1 LNIVVTFALDA
12 EFAPWRSGRGFRRTG
27 GGSFAIY
34 EMTAGEANVRVAI
47 TGVGSV
53 NARRAVRHALGEATD
68 VCISSGFAGGLRSDL
83 RCGEILAARAVRAL
97 DDSRAIASNPRLVR
111 AAGAAGAREVGMFAT
126 SDAMLLTAEAKRR
139 LSHSADAVEMES
151 FSILAEAAA
160 ANVPSIA
167 IRAVSDSLGEDLPLN
182 FSETLDAS
190 GKVRYA
196 RVAAALVRAPQQLPA
211 LLRLGR
217 RSRRA
222 AKELARFLDSYVT
235 SLSMREGDSERLA
248 EFAAV

>member
-12 EFAPWRSGRGFRRTG
+12 EFAPWRLGRGFRRTG
-27 GGSFAIY
+27 GRSFAIY
-34 EMTAGEANVRVAI
+34 EATAGKANVRVAI

-53 NARRAVRHALGEATD
+53 NARRVVRYALGEVTD
-68 VCISSGFAGGLRSDL
+68 VCISSGFAGALRSDL
-83 RCGEILAARAVRAL
+83 RCGEILAARAVRVL
-97 DDSRAIASNPRLVR
+97 DDSRAIASNPGLVR
-111 AAGAAGAREVGMFAT
+111 AAGASGAREVGMFAT

-182 FSETLDAS
+182 FSEMLDAS
-190 GKVRYA
+190 GKVQYA
-196 RVAAALVRAPQQLPA
+196 RVAAALVRTPQRLPA

-217 RSRRA
+217 QSRRA

-235 SLSMREGDSERLA
+235 SLSMRERDSERLA